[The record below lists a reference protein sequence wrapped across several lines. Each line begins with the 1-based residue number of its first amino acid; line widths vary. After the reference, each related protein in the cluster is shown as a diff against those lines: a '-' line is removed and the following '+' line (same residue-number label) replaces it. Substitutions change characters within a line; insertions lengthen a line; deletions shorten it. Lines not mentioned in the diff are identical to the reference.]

1 MNLYFH
7 QLSLRPN
14 WTCLELVA
22 VSQGQTI
29 DSLGHHLLHLV
40 FDQIGIPIIG
50 EAGGKLTEDPNPLL
64 DLSQKQTTAIATDRP
79 TVELGPNLASLLGM
93 KSEDKLVT
101 LWGHKGCRSFLAT
114 SF

>member
-1 MNLYFH
+1 
-7 QLSLRPN
+7 
-14 WTCLELVA
+14 
-22 VSQGQTI
+22 
-29 DSLGHHLLHLV
+29 LV